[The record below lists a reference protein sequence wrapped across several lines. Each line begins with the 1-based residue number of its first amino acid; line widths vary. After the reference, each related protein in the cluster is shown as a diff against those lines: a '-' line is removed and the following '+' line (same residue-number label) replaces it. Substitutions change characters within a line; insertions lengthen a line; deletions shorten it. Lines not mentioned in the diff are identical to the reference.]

1 MNKVMKNVYRIVHE
15 VEIISTYKLLVI
27 CMQRKYLLHVYAN
40 AIIFLSSLHSS
51 ILSVGIH
58 TRGVALL
65 SRTHLLASKVS
76 MHCDYA

>member
-1 MNKVMKNVYRIVHE
+1 M
-15 VEIISTYKLLVI
+15 
-27 CMQRKYLLHVYAN
+27 HVYTH

-51 ILSVGIH
+51 ILSVGIR
-58 TRGVALL
+58 TRGVALF